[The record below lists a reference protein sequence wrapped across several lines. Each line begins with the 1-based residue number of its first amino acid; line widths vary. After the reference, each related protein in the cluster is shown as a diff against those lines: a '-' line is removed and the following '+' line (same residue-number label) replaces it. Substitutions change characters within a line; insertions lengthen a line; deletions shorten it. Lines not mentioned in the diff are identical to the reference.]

1 MNCTMLCLCLAGLCL
16 FSVPPPPLS
25 VALTAGR
32 TPSNYYAICVRAGK
46 TNVLLEWQ
54 PVESSRVE
62 SSPRAKRKENIIII
76 TRRRRKRERNR
87 ERWSRSTERSRAL
100 WTLGSGWKVCCIVV
114 GSRQLSLSLF
124 PLSLCL
130 TAVFPGCLRIFDFNA
145 NKPKPQRE
153 RERERE

>member
-1 MNCTMLCLCLAGLCL
+1 MNCTMLCLRLAGLCL
-16 FSVPPPPLS
+16 FSVPPPFPLS

-46 TNVLLEWQ
+46 TNVLSEWQ

-76 TRRRRKRERNR
+76 TRRRRERNR
-87 ERWSRSTERSRAL
+87 ERWSRGSTERSRAL

-124 PLSLCL
+124 PSLPLSLSDCSIPWL
-130 TAVFPGCLRIFDFNA
+130 STHFRFQC
-145 NKPKPQRE
+145 E
-153 RERERE
+153 